1 MLGAGGAAWGA
12 PGAWPGTEAVSHM
25 CCCSLVPVKAPGG
38 AEGGARWELGVPIGS
53 LGTWLCPDGKVGLGL
68 ELFSITQQR
77 SEHLGGQQKKTR
89 RVHPSLSWQC

>member
-1 MLGAGGAAWGA
+1 MLGAGGAAWGV
-12 PGAWPGTEAVSHM
+12 PGVWPGTGAVSHT
-25 CCCSLVPVKAPGG
+25 CCCSLVCVKAPGG

-77 SEHLGGQQKKTR
+77 SEHLGGQQKKK
-89 RVHPSLSWQC
+89 